1 MSFVET
7 PQGPLRYGYS
17 LEMYATWYNP
27 ASAGR
32 SPDSPWY
39 SITATGV
46 QVQRGIVAV
55 DPNVIPLGT
64 RLYVPGYGEAIAA
77 DTGSAVI
84 GNIIDLGFA
93 DHEVPDWYTGW
104 VTVYILE

>member
-1 MSFVET
+1 
-7 PQGPLRYGYS
+7 
-17 LEMYATWYNP
+17 
-27 ASAGR
+27 
-32 SPDSPWY
+32 
-39 SITATGV
+39 
-46 QVQRGIVAV
+46 VAV

-64 RLYVPGYGEAIAA
+64 RLYIPGYGEALAA

-93 DHEVPDWYTGW
+93 DYEVPDWHTRW